1 MADKT
6 GAVSKEGK
14 EGKKPEG
21 GKLGLSSGLVI
32 LGFALVLISAMGS
45 AFLAVT
51 FLGKGGNG
59 PKAEAAA
66 GSSTGKGT
74 SQFGPTQEIGN
85 FTVNLA
91 DSGAGAF
98 VKAGVCVEVSNAET
112 VAELTSRDPQV
123 KDIVISVL
131 SSRTMA
137 EVATPQ
143 GKEALKK
150 EIQDR
155 INGLLTKG
163 EVKGVFFTEFV
174 FQQ

>member
-1 MADKT
+1 MAEKAA
-6 GAVSKEGK
+6 AVNK
-14 EGKKPEG
+14 EGKKADG
-21 GKLGLSSGLVI
+21 SRLGLTSGLVI

-51 FLGKGGNG
+51 FLGKGASG

-66 GSSTGKGT
+66 GTGGAKEA
-74 SQFGPTQEIGN
+74 SQFGPTQELGN

-91 DSGAGAF
+91 DSGSGAF
-98 VKAGVCVEVSNAET
+98 VKAGVSVEVSNAET

-131 SSRTMA
+131 SARTMG

-143 GKEALKK
+143 GKEALKR
-150 EIQDR
+150 EIRER

-163 EVKGVFFTEFV
+163 KVKGVFFTEFV